1 MNIVI
6 IGSGL
11 QALRRS
17 EAINT
22 FSEDK
27 ILGYLG
33 ENSLSLDNL
42 INRFGGIVFSSMLEV
57 ATLDELDAVIICTPP
72 DSHYEYA
79 KFFSERGT
87 HVLVEKPFS
96 QTLIQSVDLDILS
109 NSNSKSTMCV
119 GFNHRFHPAIMEASN
134 IIKSGQLGDVKFVRG
149 IYGIGLRSN
158 YTSEWRTNMSIA
170 AGGQFIE
177 QGSHLLD
184 LACLFLGP
192 AKKIALQK
200 SNHLLAEEFGEDSGN
215 ALIWHE
221 NGTTSN
227 LQTTLLQWHNRFE
240 FEVFCTLG
248 SVLVNGLG
256 GSYGTESLTV
266 FENLEGKPF
275 TSKKIEWRGSDNS

>member
-79 KFFSERGT
+79 
-87 HVLVEKPFS
+87 
-96 QTLIQSVDLDILS
+96 
-109 NSNSKSTMCV
+109 
-119 GFNHRFHPAIMEASN
+119 
-134 IIKSGQLGDVKFVRG
+134 
-149 IYGIGLRSN
+149 
-158 YTSEWRTNMSIA
+158 
-170 AGGQFIE
+170 
-177 QGSHLLD
+177 
-184 LACLFLGP
+184 
-192 AKKIALQK
+192 
-200 SNHLLAEEFGEDSGN
+200 
-215 ALIWHE
+215 
-221 NGTTSN
+221 
-227 LQTTLLQWHNRFE
+227 
-240 FEVFCTLG
+240 
-248 SVLVNGLG
+248 
-256 GSYGTESLTV
+256 
-266 FENLEGKPF
+266 
-275 TSKKIEWRGSDNS
+275 